1 MLVELKNILGIIY
14 FYFSSVQGNDIADDV
29 QLLIFVLFSIS
40 LHVYSLFLF
49 KEEYIMALC

>member
-14 FYFSSVQGNDIADDV
+14 FYFSSVQGNDTADDV

-40 LHVYSLFLF
+40 LHVYSFFLF